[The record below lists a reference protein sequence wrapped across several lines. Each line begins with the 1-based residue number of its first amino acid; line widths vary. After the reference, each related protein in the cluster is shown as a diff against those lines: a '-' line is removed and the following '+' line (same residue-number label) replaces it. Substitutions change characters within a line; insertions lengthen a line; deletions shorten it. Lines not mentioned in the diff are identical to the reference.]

1 MTPAFRSLLTVAL
14 GGIAMTLL
22 AGCGTQMSR
31 PVSIAA
37 APETLRSIDRYERA
51 YLLVPG
57 DTIEVVVDQ
66 MAEISRTV
74 TIRSDGFVALPKV
87 GEVQLAGMSVP
98 QATRLIR
105 DRLNQRIYDPD
116 VTLIL
121 TNPRDDK
128 VFVAGEVGRPAAIS
142 LRDART
148 AAEAL
153 VQAGDAARSAALG
166 NVALIRLDTSGH
178 LVANLI
184 PTAGGGR
191 AGLLLA
197 LQNVVLQPGD
207 IIVVQES
214 GRSQFSRFV
223 QDFINTPLNGVNQL
237 LNPYIQFRLL
247 REISR

>member
-1 MTPAFRSLLTVAL
+1 SAQISH
-14 GGIAMTLL
+14 
-22 AGCGTQMSR
+22 

-37 APETLRSIDRYERA
+37 TPEVLRSIDRYERA

-66 MAEISRTV
+66 MAEVSRTV
-74 TIRSDGFVALPKV
+74 TIRADGFVALPKV
-87 GEVQLAGMSVP
+87 GEVRLAGMTVP
-98 QATRLIR
+98 QATRLVR
-105 DRLNQRIYDPD
+105 DRLNQRIYNPE

-128 VFVAGEVGRPAAIS
+128 VFVTGEVGRPAAVS

-153 VQAGDAARSAALG
+153 IQAGDTVRSASLR
-166 NVALIRLDTSGH
+166 NVALIRLDPSGH

-184 PTAGGGR
+184 PTAAGGR

-214 GRSQFSRFV
+214 GRSQFTRFV
-223 QDFINTPLNGVNQL
+223 QDFISTPLNGFNQL
-237 LNPYIQFRLL
+237 LTPYIQFRL
-247 REISR
+247 